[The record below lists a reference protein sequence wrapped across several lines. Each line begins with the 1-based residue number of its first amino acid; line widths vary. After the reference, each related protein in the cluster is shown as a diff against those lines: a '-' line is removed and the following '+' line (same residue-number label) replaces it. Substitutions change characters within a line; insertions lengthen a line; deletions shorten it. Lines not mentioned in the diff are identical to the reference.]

1 VLHFMNTAAQFE
13 NKIALQAFM
22 KNGMTDSTIKNFRAR
37 MTPRRSALLPLAA
50 FLLPA
55 AIFILYYAIQG
66 VSPFGNMNLVT
77 VDLRAQYIPFL
88 AELREKIL
96 SGESLF
102 YSWRGALGSNFYA
115 TWAYYLVSPFNVLV
129 LLFPV
134 HKLADCSFIIIALK
148 IGMAGLSFQTMLR
161 RVFRTQHP
169 LSVAFATSY
178 ALSNFVIAYSWNLM
192 WMDGLILLPF
202 VIGGLIHFIREKKP
216 LPYLAAL
223 TLALVIN
230 YYTAYFIGV
239 FTALFLG
246 IAIAQFDKGSLR
258 ENLKT
263 AGKVFFFSVAA
274 LFLAAFILLPVVFGL
289 YDSYASLYQMP
300 PTTFFKEN
308 AWATF
313 LQPCLMQRP
322 HVFYGSPNIYCGL
335 LPLLLIPVF
344 LRKAPLK
351 RGIRLAYIG
360 LIAFLFAS
368 FLIRPLDYFWHGF
381 HHPTGMEYRYAFLFV
396 FLMLFTA
403 WQALPSLHEM
413 KRIPL
418 FLIAS
423 LCVVASALPVIVN
436 QKSSDWIRVLLTL
449 PFIAGY
455 LYLCSMKRESDDMQD
470 KKQPSSPHI
479 DEKQPS
485 PSLSFE
491 EQFSHRRLQNK
502 QKSTLNIKKPQLHS
516 DFKERFRLR
525 QLQDKQKSPLLR
537 IKRPHRHSDTED
549 KNKAPSPLLA
559 QYGRSHGIQRKR
571 SLFLFLLIVAELA
584 VNLYFSS
591 GMMHQGHPLTP
602 EHAFLENPVF
612 AAQQTLVKHAASL
625 SETNNIRLY
634 TFNKL
639 NDNDAKL
646 LNHSG
651 VSIFDSNARAASVF
665 GLGNLGYVVNGYGNA
680 ITSPHAGPLMNTWL
694 GIQYGIV
701 PDHWQIEAPETQT
714 ITSAGQEILVKHD
727 TQLSFGF
734 FIEDKDAL
742 HDPKM
747 PRWQNPLD
755 AQNQLALDLLDGD
768 VVYSHAPPALNESI
782 DKETFTVT
790 PTSDRS
796 FYYSIK
802 KTGTPITWRY
812 TIPEEGRYLI
822 YWQGNLSNVHID
834 IPSRENHLSTPN
846 TRQLVDLGELRAG
859 ESVDLTFTVPFD
871 QSEGSFMLQ
880 LSQMDRTIYNTLK
893 KQWSDR
899 AFRLTSWKNDTF
911 TGVITAPGDGY
922 VFLPMSAVTGW
933 TFTANEEPISPIKI
947 NDTFYAVPVKQGHVT
962 IHAAFLPPGF
972 KIGLT
977 ISLLTFTTLLMI
989 YVMLMIRRKRRQR
1002 HHQS

>member
-1 VLHFMNTAAQFE
+1 MRDQSSAASHYGYVM
-13 NKIALQAFM
+13 I
-22 KNGMTDSTIKNFRAR
+22 DSTKRSFRVR
-37 MTPRRSALLPLAA
+37 MTPHRSILLPLAA
-50 FLLPA
+50 FFLPA
-55 AIFILYYAIQG
+55 TIFILYYAIQG
-66 VSPFGNMNLVT
+66 ISPFGDMNLIT

-102 YSWRGALGSNFYA
+102 YSWRGALGSNFYVM
-115 TWAYYLVSPFNVLV
+115 WAYYLASPFNILV

-134 HKLADCSFIIIALK
+134 HKLADCAFIIIVLK
-148 IGMAGLSFQTMLR
+148 IGMLGLSFQTMLH

-192 WMDGLILLPF
+192 WMDGLIFLPF

-223 TLALVIN
+223 MLALVTN

-246 IAIAQFDKGSLR
+246 IAIAQFDEGSMC
-258 ENLKT
+258 EKLKT
-263 AGKVFFFSVAA
+263 AGKVFVLSIASFC
-274 LFLAAFILLPVVFGL
+274 LAAFVLLPVVFGL
-289 YDSYASLYQMP
+289 SDSYASVYQVP

-313 LQPCLMQRP
+313 LQPCLIQKP
-322 HVFYGSPNIYCGL
+322 HVLYGSPNIYCGL

-351 RGIRLAYIG
+351 RGIRWAYIG
-360 LIAFLFAS
+360 LIVFLFAS

-403 WQALPSLHEM
+403 WQALPSLHEI

-418 FLIAS
+418 LLIGS
-423 LCVVASALPVIVN
+423 LCVVVSAIPVIVN
-436 QKSSDWIRVLLTL
+436 QKASDWIRVLLTFL
-449 PFIAGY
+449 FIAGY
-455 LYLCSMKRESDDMQD
+455 LYLCSMKSKSDNIQ
-470 KKQPSSPHI
+470 

-485 PSLSFE
+485 PSFSFE
-491 EQFSHRRLQNK
+491 EQFIRRA
-502 QKSTLNIKKPQLHS
+502 I
-516 DFKERFRLR
+516 R
-525 QLQDKQKSPLLR
+525 DKQQSPLLR

-559 QYGRSHGIQRKR
+559 QYGHRQGIQRKR
-571 SLFLFLLIVAELA
+571 SLLLFLLIVAELA
-584 VNLYFSS
+584 VNLFISA

-602 EHAFLENPVF
+602 EHAFLGNPVF
-612 AAQQTLVKHAASL
+612 AAQQALVEHAASL
-625 SETNNIRLY
+625 SETDNIRLY

-701 PDHWQIEAPETQT
+701 PNHWQIEAPETQR
-714 ITSAGQEILVKHD
+714 ITRAGQEILVKHD
-727 TQLSFGF
+727 TPLPFGF

-768 VVYSHAPPALNESI
+768 VVYNHAPPALSKSI
-782 DKETFTVT
+782 DEETFTVN
-790 PTSDRS
+790 PTSDCT
-796 FYYSIK
+796 FYFKIK
-802 KTGTPITWRY
+802 KSGAPITWRY

-822 YWQGNLSNVHID
+822 YWQGNFSNVHID

-846 TRQLVDLGELRAG
+846 TRQLADLGELRAG
-859 ESVDLTFTVPFD
+859 ESVDLTITAPFD

-880 LSQMDRTIYNTLK
+880 FSQMDRTIYNTLK
-893 KQWSDR
+893 KRWSEH
-899 AFRLTSWKNDTF
+899 AFHLTSWKNDAF
-911 TGVITAPGDGY
+911 TGVITAPCDGY
-922 VFLPMSAVTGW
+922 IFLPMSAVSGW
-933 TFTANEEPISPIKI
+933 TFTANEEPVSPIKI
-947 NDTFYAVPVKQGHVT
+947 NDTFYAVPVKQGHAA

-977 ISLLTFTTLLMI
+977 ISLLTLATLFVI
-989 YVMLMIRRKRRQR
+989 YVMFTIRRKRRQR
-1002 HHQS
+1002 RHQS

>member
-1 VLHFMNTAAQFE
+1 
-13 NKIALQAFM
+13 
-22 KNGMTDSTIKNFRAR
+22 
-37 MTPRRSALLPLAA
+37 MTPHRSVLLPLAA
-50 FLLPA
+50 FFLPA
-55 AIFILYYAIQG
+55 TIFILYYAIQG
-66 VSPFGNMNLVT
+66 VSPFGDMNLVT

-115 TWAYYLVSPFNVLV
+115 TWAYYLVSPFNILV

-134 HKLADCSFIIIALK
+134 HKLADCAFIIIVLK
-148 IGMAGLSFQTMLR
+148 IGMSGLSFQTMLR

-223 TLALVIN
+223 TLALVTN

-246 IAIAQFDKGSLR
+246 IAIAQFGKGSLR
-258 ENLKT
+258 EKLKT
-263 AGKVFFFSVAA
+263 AGKVFFLSVSA
-274 LFLAAFILLPVVFGL
+274 LCLAAFVLLPVVFGL
-289 YDSYASLYQMP
+289 SDSYASIYQMP

-308 AWATF
+308 AWLTV
-313 LQPCLMQRP
+313 LQPCLMQQP
-322 HVFYGSPNIYCGL
+322 HVLYGSPNIYCGL

-351 RGIRLAYIG
+351 RGIRWAYIG
-360 LIAFLFAS
+360 LIVFLFAS

-381 HHPTGMEYRYAFLFV
+381 HHPTGMEYRYAFLFI

-403 WQALPSLHEM
+403 WQALPSLHNM
-413 KRIPL
+413 KRLPL
-418 FLIAS
+418 LLIGS
-423 LCVVASALPVIVN
+423 LCVVLSAIPVLID
-436 QKSSDWIRVLLTL
+436 QKAISWFRVLLTL
-449 PFIAGY
+449 LFIAGY
-455 LYLCSMKRESDDMQD
+455 LYLCSMKRKPSDMQS
-470 KKQPSSPHI
+470 KNQSLRSPHC
-479 DEKQPS
+479 S
-485 PSLSFE
+485 
-491 EQFSHRRLQNK
+491 RR
-502 QKSTLNIKKPQLHS
+502 
-516 DFKERFRLR
+516 
-525 QLQDKQKSPLLR
+525 
-537 IKRPHRHSDTED
+537 
-549 KNKAPSPLLA
+549 
-559 QYGRSHGIQRKR
+559 HGIQRKR

-602 EHAFLENPVF
+602 DHAFLGNPVF
-612 AAQQTLVKHAASL
+612 AAQQTLVEHAASL

-651 VSIFDSNARAASVF
+651 VSIFDSNARSASVF

-694 GIQYGIV
+694 GIQYGTV

-727 TQLSFGF
+727 TALPFGF
-734 FIEDKDAL
+734 FIEDKEAL
-742 HDPKM
+742 HDPTIPK
-747 PRWQNPLD
+747 WQNPLD
-755 AQNQLALDLLDGD
+755 AQNQLSLDLLDGEI
-768 VVYSHAPPALNESI
+768 VYHHTPPAFSEPI
-782 DKETFTVT
+782 DKETFNIT
-790 PTSDRS
+790 PTSDCT
-796 FYYSIK
+796 FYYTIK

-812 TIPEEGRYLI
+812 TIPEEGRYLLF
-822 YWQGNLSNVHID
+822 WQGNFSNVHLD

-846 TRQLVDLGELRAG
+846 TRQLVDLGELHAG
-859 ESVDLTFTVPFD
+859 ESVDLTITVPFD

-880 LSQMDRTIYNTLK
+880 FSQMDRTIYSTLK
-893 KQWSDR
+893 KRWSNR
-899 AFRLTSWKNDTF
+899 AFHLISRENDAF
-911 TGVITAPGDGY
+911 TGIITAPGDGY
-922 VFLPMSAVTGW
+922 IFLPMSAVSGW
-933 TFTANEEPISPIKI
+933 TFTANEEPVSPIKI
-947 NDTFYAVPVKQGHVT
+947 NDTFYAVPVKQGHT
-962 IHAAFLPPGF
+962 AIHATFLPPGF

-977 ISLLTFTTLLMI
+977 ISLLTFTVLFVI
-989 YVMLMIRRKRRQR
+989 YVIFVIRKKRHQR
-1002 HHQS
+1002 CRRF